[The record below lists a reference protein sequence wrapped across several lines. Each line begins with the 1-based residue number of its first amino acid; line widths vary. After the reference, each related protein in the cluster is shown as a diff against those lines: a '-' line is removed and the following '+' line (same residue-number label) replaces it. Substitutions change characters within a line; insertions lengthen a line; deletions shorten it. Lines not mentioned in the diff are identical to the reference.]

1 MSCVRNNLVFFI
13 FLSTITAF
21 LFHILEVSREIKFF
35 YSLLFTILGLSLTF
49 FIAKYIL
56 TIKGHKKFML
66 GFAFCTIWI
75 AGAIGVSLAEYT
87 IQKTPA
93 FYHYA
98 LIGILIFFLIFFI
111 SFHYQYLNQIAKK

>member
-49 FIAKYIL
+49 LIAKYIL

-75 AGAIGVSLAEYT
+75 AGVIGVSLAEYT

>member
-13 FLSTITAF
+13 FLSTKTAF

-35 YSLLFTILGLSLTF
+35 YSLLFAILGLSLTF
-49 FIAKYIL
+49 FIVKYIL

-75 AGAIGVSLAEYT
+75 AGIIGVSLAEYT

-111 SFHYQYLNQIAKK
+111 SFLYQYLNQIAKK